1 MAVASESLPMP
12 EPMAMT
18 DKTAAFRSLHRSGC
32 FLMPNAW
39 DAGSARILS
48 AQGFEALG
56 TTSAGIAF
64 ARGVADGAQAIG
76 RTEMMDAIHQ
86 IASAVSIPV
95 SADLEAGFGIA
106 PGDVADTVR
115 QAIQAGAVGGNIEDA
130 SASASS
136 GLFELAQ
143 AVDRIRA
150 ARSAGAGFVLTAR
163 TDVCLLRGAA
173 ALPMAIER
181 CQAFVE
187 AGADCVFV
195 PGLTQAQ
202 DITTLASEVRA
213 PVTVVMGL
221 ARSTMTVADLRAAG
235 ARRISVGG
243 SLARACL
250 GLLRRASRQMLDEG
264 RFDYAAEQ
272 IPDSELC
279 EFFAMDD
286 RTARTRASSS

>member
-1 MAVASESLPMP
+1 
-12 EPMAMT
+12 
-18 DKTAAFRSLHRSGC
+18 
-32 FLMPNAW
+32 MPNAW

-48 AQGFEALG
+48 AQGFEAVG
-56 TTSAGIAF
+56 TTSAGVALV
-64 ARGVADGAQAIG
+64 RGVSDGAQAVC
-76 RTEMMDAIHQ
+76 RSEMMGGVHR

-95 SADLEAGFGIA
+95 SADLEAGFGTE
-106 PGDVADTVR
+106 PSDVADTVLE
-115 QAIQAGAVGGNIEDA
+115 AIQAGAVGGNIEDA
-130 SASASS
+130 SAGEAS
-136 GLFELAQ
+136 GLLELAR

-150 ARSAGAGFVLTAR
+150 ARSTGAGFVLTAR
-163 TDVCLLRGAA
+163 TDVCLLRGTE
-173 ALPMAIER
+173 ALPVAIER
-181 CQAFVE
+181 CQAYAE

-195 PGLTQAQ
+195 PGLTQAG
-202 DITTLASEVRA
+202 DITTLVNEVQA

-221 ARSTMTVADLRAAG
+221 ARSSLLVADLRQAG

-272 IPDSELC
+272 IPDAELC

-286 RTARTRASSS
+286 ITARALFRTQ

>member
-1 MAVASESLPMP
+1 MTL
-12 EPMAMT
+12 T
-18 DKTAAFRSLHRSGC
+18 DKAETFRALHRSGC

-48 AQGFEALG
+48 AQGFAALG

-64 ARGVADGAQAIG
+64 ARGVPDGAQAIS
-76 RTEMMDAIHQ
+76 RSEMMDAIHR

-95 SADLEAGFGIA
+95 SADLEAGFGVE
-106 PGDVADTVR
+106 PGDVADTVV

-130 SASASS
+130 DTESPA
-136 GLFELAQ
+136 GLFELAS

-150 ARSAGAGFVLTAR
+150 ARSADPAFVLTAR
-163 TDVCLLRGAA
+163 TDVCLRRGAQ
-173 ALPMAIER
+173 ALSTAIQR
-181 CQAFVE
+181 CQAYAD

-202 DITTLASEVRA
+202 DIARLVSEVQV

-221 ARSTMTVADLRAAG
+221 STSTLTASDLRQAG

-250 GLLRRASRQMLDEG
+250 GLLRRASRQMLDQG
-264 RFDYAAEQ
+264 RFDYAADQ
-272 IPDSELC
+272 IPDAELC
-279 EFFAMDD
+279 DFFAMDD
-286 RTARTRASSS
+286 HTARQRSGH

>member
-1 MAVASESLPMP
+1 MTL
-12 EPMAMT
+12 T
-18 DKTAAFRSLHRSGC
+18 DKAETFRALHRSGC

-48 AQGFEALG
+48 AQGFAALG

-64 ARGVADGAQAIG
+64 ARGVPDGAHAIG
-76 RTEMMDAIHQ
+76 RSEMMAAIHQ
-86 IASAVSIPV
+86 VASAVSIPV
-95 SADLEAGFGIA
+95 SADLEAGFGA
-106 PGDVADTVR
+106 EPGDVADTVL

-130 SASASS
+130 DTESPA
-136 GLFELAQ
+136 GLFELAL

-150 ARSAGAGFVLTAR
+150 ARSAGPAFVLTAR
-163 TDVCLLRGAA
+163 TDVCLRSGAQ
-173 ALPMAIER
+173 ALSTAIQR
-181 CQAFVE
+181 CQAYAD

-202 DITTLASEVRA
+202 DIARLVSEVQV

-221 ARSTMTVADLRAAG
+221 STSTLTASDLRQAG

-250 GLLRRASRQMLDEG
+250 GLLRRASRQMLDQG
-264 RFDYAAEQ
+264 RFDYAADQ
-272 IPDSELC
+272 IPDAELC
-279 EFFAMDD
+279 DFFAMDD
-286 RTARTRASSS
+286 HTARQRSGH

>member
-1 MAVASESLPMP
+1 MRTPTL
-12 EPMAMT
+12 T
-18 DKTAAFRSLHRSGC
+18 DKVTSFRALHRNGC

-48 AQGFEALG
+48 AQGFSALG

-64 ARGVADGAQAIG
+64 SRGVPDGAQAIG
-76 RTEMMDAIHQ
+76 RSEMMDAIHR
-86 IASAVSIPV
+86 IVSAVSIPV
-95 SADLEAGFGIA
+95 SADLEAGFGTE
-106 PGDVADTVR
+106 PRDVMDTVQ

-130 SASASS
+130 NAENPM
-136 GLFELAQ
+136 GLFELAL

-150 ARSAGAGFVLTAR
+150 ARSAGHDFVLTAR
-163 TDVCLLRGAA
+163 TDACLVGGSR

-181 CQAFVE
+181 CQAFAA

-195 PGLTQAQ
+195 PGLTQAP
-202 DITTLASEVRA
+202 DIVRLVSEVQA
-213 PVTVVMGL
+213 PVTIVMGL
-221 ARSTMTVADLRAAG
+221 ASSLLTVADLRKAG

-250 GLLRRASRQMLDEG
+250 GLVRRASRQMLDGG

-272 IPDSELC
+272 IPDAELNT
-279 EFFAMDD
+279 FFAMDD
-286 RTARTRASSS
+286 DTARSGLPSQ

>member
-1 MAVASESLPMP
+1 MP
-12 EPMAMT
+12 EPMSMT
-18 DKTAAFRSLHRSGC
+18 DKSAAFRSLHRSGC

-76 RTEMMDAIHQ
+76 RTEMMDAIHL

-130 SASASS
+130 SASASY

-202 DITTLASEVRA
+202 DITTLASEVQA

-286 RTARTRASSS
+286 RTARARASSS

>member
-1 MAVASESLPMP
+1 MRAPTSVADNVE
-12 EPMAMT
+12 T
-18 DKTAAFRSLHRSGC
+18 FRALHRNGC

-48 AQGFEALG
+48 AQGFVALG

-64 ARGVADGAQAIG
+64 ARGAPDGAQAIG
-76 RTEMMDAIHQ
+76 RSEMMDAIHH

-95 SADLEAGFGIA
+95 SADLEAGFGSE
-106 PGDVADTVR
+106 PGDVAETVA

-130 SASASS
+130 SGDSAT
-136 GLFELAQ
+136 GLLELAR
-143 AVDRIRA
+143 AMDRIRA
-150 ARSAGAGFVLTAR
+150 ARSADARFVLTAR
-163 TDVCLLRGAA
+163 TDACLRSGRGA
-173 ALPMAIER
+173 LSTAIQR
-181 CQAFVE
+181 CQAYAD

-202 DITTLASEVRA
+202 DIARLVSEVQV

-221 ARSTMTVADLRAAG
+221 SASTLTVADLRQAG

-264 RFDYAAEQ
+264 RFDYAADQ
-272 IPDSELC
+272 IPDAELC
-279 EFFAMDD
+279 DFFTMDD
-286 RTARTRASSS
+286 HTARQRSGH

>member
-1 MAVASESLPMP
+1 MTTADKAS
-12 EPMAMT
+12 
-18 DKTAAFRSLHRSGC
+18 AFRTLHRDGC

-48 AQGFEALG
+48 AQCFEALG

-64 ARGVADGAQAIG
+64 ARGVSDGAQAIG
-76 RTEMMDAIHQ
+76 RSEMMDAIHQ

-95 SADLEAGFGIA
+95 SADLEAGFGTE
-106 PGDVADTVR
+106 PGDVADTVLK
-115 QAIQAGAVGGNIEDA
+115 AIQAGAVGGNIEDA
-130 SASASS
+130 SAAEPS
-136 GLFELAQ
+136 GLFELAR

-150 ARSAGAGFVLTAR
+150 ARSADAGFVLTAR
-163 TDVCLLRGAA
+163 TDICLLRGTE
-173 ALPMAIER
+173 ALSAAIER
-181 CQAFVE
+181 CQAFAD

-202 DITTLASEVRA
+202 DVATLVREVQA

-221 ARSTMTVADLRAAG
+221 ARSTLTVADLRAAG

-250 GLLRRASRQMLDEG
+250 DLLRRASRQMLAEG
-264 RFDYAAEQ
+264 RFDYASEQ
-272 IPDSELC
+272 IPDAELC

-286 RTARTRASSS
+286 IAARARHRTD

>member
-1 MAVASESLPMP
+1 MP

-56 TTSAGIAF
+56 TTSAGMAF
-64 ARGVADGAQAIG
+64 ARGVSDGAQAIG
-76 RTEMMDAIHQ
+76 RSEMMDAIHQ

-95 SADLEAGFGIA
+95 SADLEAGFGIE
-106 PGDVADTVR
+106 PGDVADTVL

-130 SASASS
+130 SAGESS
-136 GLFELAQ
+136 RLFELAR

-150 ARSAGAGFVLTAR
+150 ARSTGAGFVMTAR
-163 TDVCLLRGAA
+163 TDVCLLRGTE
-173 ALPMAIER
+173 ALSMAIER

-195 PGLTQAQ
+195 PGLTQAE
-202 DITTLASEVRA
+202 DITTLVNEVHA
-213 PVTVVMGL
+213 PATVVMGL
-221 ARSTMTVADLRAAG
+221 ASSSLTVADLRQAG

-264 RFDYAAEQ
+264 RFDYAVEQ
-272 IPDSELC
+272 IPDAELC

-286 RTARTRASSS
+286 ITARARFRSQ

>member
-1 MAVASESLPMP
+1 MT
-12 EPMAMT
+12 EPVTTT
-18 DKTAAFRSLHRSGC
+18 DNTAAFRSLHRSGC

-48 AQGFEALG
+48 AQGFETLG

-64 ARGVADGAQAIG
+64 ARGVSDGAQAIS
-76 RTEMMDAIHQ
+76 RSEMMDAIHQ

-95 SADLEAGFGIA
+95 SADLEAGFGTE
-106 PGDVADTVR
+106 PSDVADTVLL
-115 QAIQAGAVGGNIEDA
+115 AIQAGAVGGNIEDA
-130 SASASS
+130 SAEHPS

-143 AVDRIRA
+143 AVDRIRG
-150 ARSAGAGFVLTAR
+150 ARSAEPAFVLTAR
-163 TDVCLLRGAA
+163 TDVCLLRGSEY
-173 ALPMAIER
+173 LPMAIER

-195 PGLTQAQ
+195 PGLTRTK
-202 DITTLASEVRA
+202 DITTLVSEVQA

-221 ARSTMTVADLRAAG
+221 SSSSLTVADLRQAG

-264 RFDYAAEQ
+264 CFDYAAEQ
-272 IPDSELC
+272 IPDAELC

-286 RTARTRASSS
+286 IAARNRFRSQ

>member
-1 MAVASESLPMP
+1 
-12 EPMAMT
+12 MT
-18 DKTAAFRSLHRSGC
+18 NKTTVFRALHRSGC

-64 ARGVADGAQAIG
+64 ARGVSDGAKAIG
-76 RTEMMDAIHQ
+76 RSEMMDAIHQ
-86 IASAVSIPV
+86 ITSAVSIPV
-95 SADLEAGFGIA
+95 SADLEAGFGTE
-106 PGDVADTVR
+106 PSDVADTVL

-130 SASASS
+130 SAGEGS
-136 GLFELAQ
+136 GLFELAR

-150 ARSAGAGFVLTAR
+150 ARSTGAGFTLTAR
-163 TDVCLLRGAA
+163 TDACLLKGNE
-173 ALPMAIER
+173 ALSMAIAR
-181 CQAFVE
+181 CQAYVE

-195 PGLTQAQ
+195 PGLSEAQ
-202 DITTLASEVRA
+202 DIATLAREVQA

-221 ARSTMTVADLRAAG
+221 ASATLTVSDLRQAG

-250 GLLRRASRQMLDEG
+250 GLLRRASRQMLDQG
-264 RFDYAAEQ
+264 RFDYAVEQ
-272 IPDSELC
+272 IPDAELC
-279 EFFAMDD
+279 AFFAMDD
-286 RTARTRASSS
+286 ITARARFRSQ